1 MAREGKNDSRM
12 QMLHR
17 IVAMLFA
24 LSALAECTTNR
35 SRIVR
40 RTLCWI
46 LGLVIFPV
54 RDMVLETGLELGFE
68 IVFSDLDLTSSD
80 DSAEDLMR
88 IASALS
94 ELGRALSFL
103 VAHIEQLDQA
113 DREAALQNIS
123 ARVTRLLAMRAP
135 AFNAPAMRARTPYL
149 DTS

>member
-24 LSALAECTTNR
+24 LSALAECTSNR

-46 LGLVIFPV
+46 LGLVISPV
-54 RDMVLETGLELGFE
+54 RDMISETGIELGFD
-68 IVFSDLDLTSSD
+68 IVFSDIDLMHSD

-88 IASALS
+88 ISSALS

-103 VAHIEQLDQA
+103 VAHIGQLDIA
-113 DREAALQNIS
+113 DREAALQNIV
-123 ARVTRLLAMRAP
+123 RHVRCCLAVAVPVFNLP
-135 AFNAPAMRARTPYL
+135 AARTPAP

>member
-1 MAREGKNDSRM
+1 MAREGRQDSRL

-24 LSALAECTTNR
+24 LSALAERTTNR

-54 RDMVLETGLELGFE
+54 REMIAETGLELGFD
-68 IVFSDLDLTSSD
+68 IVFSDIDLTHSD

-88 IASALS
+88 ISSALS

-113 DREAALQNIS
+113 EREMALRNIS
-123 ARVTRLLAMRAP
+123 ARVTRLLAMPAP
-135 AFNAPAMRARTPYL
+135 AFNAPALRARTPYL

>member
-1 MAREGKNDSRM
+1 MQREGKNDSRLT
-12 QMLHR
+12 MLHR

-24 LSALAECTTNR
+24 LSALAERATNR
-35 SRIVR
+35 SRILR

-54 RDMVLETGLELGFE
+54 REMISETGLELGFD
-68 IVFSDLDLTSSD
+68 IVFSDIDLKSSD

-103 VAHIEQLDQA
+103 VAHIEQLDIA
-113 DREAALQNIS
+113 EREAALQNIS
-123 ARVTRLLAMRAP
+123 ARVTRLLAMSAP
-135 AFNAPAMRARTPYL
+135 AFKAPAMRARTPYL

>member
-1 MAREGKNDSRM
+1 MAREGRQDSRLT
-12 QMLHR
+12 MLHR

-24 LSALAECTTNR
+24 LSALAERTTNR

-54 RDMVLETGLELGFE
+54 REMISETGLELGFD
-68 IVFSDLDLTSSD
+68 IVYSDIDLTHSD

-103 VAHIEQLDQA
+103 VAHIEQLDLAERELALQA
-113 DREAALQNIS
+113 VERHVTTCLAAL
-123 ARVTRLLAMRAP
+123 AP
-135 AFNAPAMRARTPYL
+135 AFNLPLARTPAP

>member
-1 MAREGKNDSRM
+1 MQREGKNDSRLT
-12 QMLHR
+12 MLHR

-24 LSALAECTTNR
+24 LSALAERATNR
-35 SRIVR
+35 SRILR

-54 RDMVLETGLELGFE
+54 REMISETGLELGFD
-68 IVFSDLDLTSSD
+68 IVFSDIDLTHSD

-88 IASALS
+88 IASSLS

-103 VAHIEQLDQA
+103 VAHIEQLDLA
-113 DREAALQNIS
+113 EREAALQSIEH
-123 ARVTRLLAMRAP
+123 RVTHCLTTLAP
-135 AFNAPAMRARTPYL
+135 AFDIAPARAPYP

>member
-24 LSALAECTTNR
+24 LSALAERTTSR
-35 SRIVR
+35 SRPIR

-46 LGLVIFPV
+46 LGLAISPV
-54 RDMVLETGLELGFE
+54 REMISETGLELGFD
-68 IVFSDLDLTSSD
+68 IVFSDIDLTHSD
-80 DSAEDLMR
+80 DSADDLMC
-88 IASALS
+88 IAAALS

-103 VAHIEQLDQA
+103 VAHIEQLDLA
-113 DREAALQNIS
+113 EREAALQNIR
-123 ARVTRLLAMRAP
+123 AHVRRCLTTLLP
-135 AFNAPAMRARTPYL
+135 AFNIERARVPYP

>member
-1 MAREGKNDSRM
+1 MAREGRQDSRLT
-12 QMLHR
+12 MLHR

-24 LSALAECTTNR
+24 LSALAERATNR

-54 RDMVLETGLELGFE
+54 REMISETGLELGFD
-68 IVFSDLDLTSSD
+68 IVYSDIDLTHSD

-88 IASALS
+88 ISSALS

-103 VAHIEQLDQA
+103 VSHIEHLDRA
-113 DREAALQNIS
+113 EREVALQIVS
-123 ARVTRLLAMRAP
+123 ARITRCLGAIIPAFGIAHTRAP
-135 AFNAPAMRARTPYL
+135 YP

>member
-1 MAREGKNDSRM
+1 MQREGKNDGRLS
-12 QMLHR
+12 MLHR

-24 LSALAECTTNR
+24 LSALAERATNR
-35 SRIVR
+35 SRILR

-54 RDMVLETGLELGFE
+54 REMISETGLELGFD
-68 IVFSDLDLTSSD
+68 IVFSDIDLKSSD

-103 VAHIEQLDQA
+103 VAHIEHLDIA
-113 DREAALQNIS
+113 EREAALQNIS
-123 ARVTRLLAMRAP
+123 ARITRLLAMRAP
-135 AFNAPAMRARTPYL
+135 AFNTPAMRARTPYL

>member
-1 MAREGKNDSRM
+1 MAREGRQDSRLA
-12 QMLHR
+12 MLHR

-24 LSALAECTTNR
+24 LSALAERTTSR

-54 RDMVLETGLELGFE
+54 RDMISETGLELGFD
-68 IVFSDLDLTSSD
+68 IVFSDIDLTHSD
-80 DSAEDLMR
+80 DSADDLMC
-88 IASALS
+88 IAAALS

-103 VAHIEQLDQA
+103 VAHIEQLDHA
-113 DREAALQNIS
+113 EREVALQNI
-123 ARVTRLLAMRAP
+123 ARRATRCLHMLAP
-135 AFNAPAMRARTPYL
+135 AFDAPAILVPYP

>member
-1 MAREGKNDSRM
+1 MAREGRQDSRL

-24 LSALAECTTNR
+24 LSALAERTTNR

-54 RDMVLETGLELGFE
+54 REMISETGLELGFD
-68 IVFSDLDLTSSD
+68 IVYSDIDLTSTD
-80 DSAEDLMR
+80 DSAEDLMC

-94 ELGRALSFL
+94 ELGRALDFL
-103 VAHIEQLDQA
+103 VAHIEHLDIA
-113 DREAALQNIS
+113 EREAALQNIS
-123 ARVTRLLAMRAP
+123 ARITRLLAMRAP
-135 AFNAPAMRARTPYL
+135 AFNAPTMRVRVPYP

>member
-1 MAREGKNDSRM
+1 MAREGRQDSRL
-12 QMLHR
+12 QVLHR

-24 LSALAECTTNR
+24 LSALAERTTNR

-54 RDMVLETGLELGFE
+54 REMIAETGLELGFD
-68 IVFSDLDLTSSD
+68 IVFSDIDLTHSD

-88 IASALS
+88 IAAALS
-94 ELGRALSFL
+94 ELGRALCFL
-103 VAHIEQLDQA
+103 VNHIEQLDLA
-113 DREAALQNIS
+113 ERELALRAIS
-123 ARVTRLLAMRAP
+123 RHVATHLSTLVP
-135 AFNAPAMRARTPYL
+135 AFNIAPARTPYQ